1 MNHII
6 LFDLDGT
13 LTDPKE
19 GITKSVQHAL
29 QAYGIDE
36 PDLDKLCPFIG
47 PPLSDSFKEY
57 YGFSEAQAREA
68 IGHFHEYFTKQGM
81 FENKVYPGIR
91 EMLTRL
97 KDAGLTLAVAT
108 SKPEPFAIQIL
119 EHFDLLSYFT
129 LVGGADMEEIRVR
142 KGDVIAYTLDRLG
155 TTPEESKVIMVGDR
169 KHDVLGARENGLPCA
184 GVLYGYGSREELEEA
199 GFASYYVDHTAGIW
213 PQAAGGIPFNACE
226 FQSKGDAI
234 TDLFE
239 DMAAEQKA
247 RTTYDNILRLVKD
260 PEVCDPI
267 RFLRQREIVH
277 FQRFGEGLR
286 MIQDD
291 LDRSNFYMC
300 NPEFDPGCGK

>member
-57 YGFSEAQAREA
+57 YGFSEAQAREV

-155 TTPEESKVIMVGDR
+155 TTPEESKVSWWATGSTILSGRMKSAPMCGECCMDMVPEKSLR
-169 KHDVLGARENGLPCA
+169 KMGRLP
-184 GVLYGYGSREELEEA
+184 
-199 GFASYYVDHTAGIW
+199 D
-213 PQAAGGIPFNACE
+213 
-226 FQSKGDAI
+226 
-234 TDLFE
+234 
-239 DMAAEQKA
+239 
-247 RTTYDNILRLVKD
+247 
-260 PEVCDPI
+260 
-267 RFLRQREIVH
+267 
-277 FQRFGEGLR
+277 
-286 MIQDD
+286 
-291 LDRSNFYMC
+291 
-300 NPEFDPGCGK
+300 

>member
-68 IGHFHEYFTKQGM
+68 IGYFHEYFTKQGM

-155 TTPEESKVIMVGDR
+155 TTPEESKVTWWATGNTILSGRMKISSHVRRCCMDMVPGKSLR
-169 KHDVLGARENGLPCA
+169 KMG
-184 GVLYGYGSREELEEA
+184 
-199 GFASYYVDHTAGIW
+199 
-213 PQAAGGIPFNACE
+213 Q
-226 FQSKGDAI
+226 
-234 TDLFE
+234 
-239 DMAAEQKA
+239 
-247 RTTYDNILRLVKD
+247 TTRLRRWKSW
-260 PEVCDPI
+260 
-267 RFLRQREIVH
+267 EI
-277 FQRFGEGLR
+277 
-286 MIQDD
+286 
-291 LDRSNFYMC
+291 S
-300 NPEFDPGCGK
+300 

>member
-68 IGHFHEYFTKQGM
+68 IGYFHEYFTKQGM

-155 TTPEESKVIMVGDR
+155 TTPEESKIIMDGR
-169 KHDVLGARENGLPCA
+169 PETRYYRGA
-184 GVLYGYGSREELEEA
+184 
-199 GFASYYVDHTAGIW
+199 
-213 PQAAGGIPFNACE
+213 
-226 FQSKGDAI
+226 
-234 TDLFE
+234 
-239 DMAAEQKA
+239 
-247 RTTYDNILRLVKD
+247 
-260 PEVCDPI
+260 
-267 RFLRQREIVH
+267 
-277 FQRFGEGLR
+277 
-286 MIQDD
+286 
-291 LDRSNFYMC
+291 
-300 NPEFDPGCGK
+300 

>member
-29 QAYGIDE
+29 QAYGINE

-68 IGHFHEYFTKQGM
+68 IGYFHEYFTKQGM

-169 KHDVLGARENGLPCA
+169 KHDVEGAKKTGLSVV
-184 GVLYGYGSREELEEA
+184 GVLYGYGSREELQDA
-199 GFASYYVDHTAGIW
+199 GADYLCETPGEVAELLRSLAFADGNSL
-213 PQAAGGIPFNACE
+213 N
-226 FQSKGDAI
+226 
-234 TDLFE
+234 
-239 DMAAEQKA
+239 
-247 RTTYDNILRLVKD
+247 
-260 PEVCDPI
+260 
-267 RFLRQREIVH
+267 
-277 FQRFGEGLR
+277 
-286 MIQDD
+286 
-291 LDRSNFYMC
+291 
-300 NPEFDPGCGK
+300 

>member
-91 EMLTRL
+91 EMLIRL
-97 KDAGLTLAVAT
+97 KDAAVQT
-108 SKPEPFAIQIL
+108 RRRICKTRIFFCPSNGY
-119 EHFDLLSYFT
+119 SY
-129 LVGGADMEEIRVR
+129 
-142 KGDVIAYTLDRLG
+142 
-155 TTPEESKVIMVGDR
+155 
-169 KHDVLGARENGLPCA
+169 
-184 GVLYGYGSREELEEA
+184 
-199 GFASYYVDHTAGIW
+199 
-213 PQAAGGIPFNACE
+213 
-226 FQSKGDAI
+226 
-234 TDLFE
+234 
-239 DMAAEQKA
+239 
-247 RTTYDNILRLVKD
+247 
-260 PEVCDPI
+260 
-267 RFLRQREIVH
+267 
-277 FQRFGEGLR
+277 
-286 MIQDD
+286 
-291 LDRSNFYMC
+291 
-300 NPEFDPGCGK
+300 

>member
-169 KHDVLGARENGLPCA
+169 KHDVEGAKKTGLSVV
-184 GVLYGYGSREELEEA
+184 GVLYGYGSREELQDA
-199 GFASYYVDHTAGIW
+199 GADYLCETPGEVAELLRSLSFADGNSL
-213 PQAAGGIPFNACE
+213 N
-226 FQSKGDAI
+226 
-234 TDLFE
+234 
-239 DMAAEQKA
+239 
-247 RTTYDNILRLVKD
+247 
-260 PEVCDPI
+260 
-267 RFLRQREIVH
+267 
-277 FQRFGEGLR
+277 
-286 MIQDD
+286 
-291 LDRSNFYMC
+291 
-300 NPEFDPGCGK
+300 

>member
-13 LTDPKE
+13 LTDRRKASQSLSSMRCRHT
-19 GITKSVQHAL
+19 GSMSRIW
-29 QAYGIDE
+29 I
-36 PDLDKLCPFIG
+36 KLCPFIG

-68 IGHFHEYFTKQGM
+68 IGYFHEYFTKQGM

-169 KHDVLGARENGLPCA
+169 KHDIIGAHENQLPCA
-184 GVLYGYGSREELEEA
+184 AVLYGYGSREEFTENGADYQIETVEEL
-199 GFASYYVDHTAGIW
+199 
-213 PQAAGGIPFNACE
+213 
-226 FQSKGDAI
+226 GDF
-234 TDLFE
+234 L
-239 DMAAEQKA
+239 MKWG
-247 RTTYDNILRLVKD
+247 
-260 PEVCDPI
+260 EV
-267 RFLRQREIVH
+267 
-277 FQRFGEGLR
+277 
-286 MIQDD
+286 
-291 LDRSNFYMC
+291 
-300 NPEFDPGCGK
+300 

>member
-68 IGHFHEYFTKQGM
+68 IDHFHEYFTKQGM

-91 EMLTRL
+91 EMLARL

-129 LVGGADMEEIRVR
+129 LVGGADMEEIRVG
-142 KGDVIAYTLDRLG
+142 KGDVIAYTLDHLG

-169 KHDVLGARENGLPCA
+169 KHDVEGAKKTGLSVI
-184 GVLYGYGSREELEEA
+184 GVLYGYGSREELQSAGTDYLCETPEE
-199 GFASYYVDHTAGIW
+199 TAKLL
-213 PQAAGGIPFNACE
+213 
-226 FQSKGDAI
+226 KG
-234 TDLFE
+234 
-239 DMAAEQKA
+239 M
-247 RTTYDNILRLVKD
+247 
-260 PEVCDPI
+260 
-267 RFLRQREIVH
+267 
-277 FQRFGEGLR
+277 
-286 MIQDD
+286 M
-291 LDRSNFYMC
+291 
-300 NPEFDPGCGK
+300 